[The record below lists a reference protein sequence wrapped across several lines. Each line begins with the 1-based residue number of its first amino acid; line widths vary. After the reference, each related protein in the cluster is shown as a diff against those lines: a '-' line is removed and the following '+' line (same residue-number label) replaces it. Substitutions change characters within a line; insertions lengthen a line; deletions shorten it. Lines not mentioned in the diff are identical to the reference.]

1 VTQSSRL
8 FLIVLLMLAGV
19 SATALGADGGAGMAA
34 ADMPWWGWA
43 VLLFVFTLV
52 LGVVAALGGVGG
64 GVLFVPIVSSI
75 FPFHLDFVR
84 GAGLMVALCGAL
96 SAGPTFLTRRLA
108 SLRLAIPLALVGSMG
123 SIVGAMVGLALPVN
137 VVQVAL
143 GVAIVSIVLFMARAA
158 RSGEA
163 RVAKPDALSAALAIH
178 GLYLD
183 ERSGEEV
190 HWQIHRLPVGIVVFI
205 GIGFLAGMFGIGAG
219 WANVPALNLMLG
231 APLKVSVATSGLI
244 LSINDTAAG
253 WIYLNRGA
261 VLPLIA
267 VPSVAG
273 MMIGTRVG
281 ALLLGKSR
289 PAFVRWLVIGILFL
303 AGIRSILSGSGVL

>member
-1 VTQSSRL
+1 
-8 FLIVLLMLAGV
+8 
-19 SATALGADGGAGMAA
+19 
-34 ADMPWWGWA
+34 
-43 VLLFVFTLV
+43 
-52 LGVVAALGGVGG
+52 
-64 GVLFVPIVSSI
+64 
-75 FPFHLDFVR
+75 
-84 GAGLMVALCGAL
+84 
-96 SAGPTFLTRRLA
+96 
-108 SLRLAIPLALVGSMG
+108 
-123 SIVGAMVGLALPVN
+123 
-137 VVQVAL
+137 
-143 GVAIVSIVLFMARAA
+143 
-158 RSGEA
+158 
-163 RVAKPDALSAALAIH
+163 
-178 GLYLD
+178 
-183 ERSGEEV
+183 
-190 HWQIHRLPVGIVVFI
+190 VGIVVFI